1 MTFCDKPAGIEVSL
15 WTDGGGQ
22 TEGQTD
28 VEIEIVIQ
36 IPFMRPKLWIKKV
49 LFFETKLQFSE
60 RNIASKCQH
69 AIKLQSLSCHTTALS
84 KEVYNI
90 FF

>member
-28 VEIEIVIQ
+28 VEVEIVVSFLEKDTFAHI
-36 IPFMRPKLWIKKV
+36 
-49 LFFETKLQFSE
+49 S
-60 RNIASKCQH
+60 
-69 AIKLQSLSCHTTALS
+69 
-84 KEVYNI
+84 
-90 FF
+90 